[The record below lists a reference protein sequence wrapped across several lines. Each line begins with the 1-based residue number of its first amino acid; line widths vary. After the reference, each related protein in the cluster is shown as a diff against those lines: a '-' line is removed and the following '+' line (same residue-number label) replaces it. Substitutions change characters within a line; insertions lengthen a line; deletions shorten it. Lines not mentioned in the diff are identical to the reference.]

1 MVMLDMV
8 KKISIGLVQINNKF
22 SGQIYLPYSIAC
34 LQSYAEQ
41 YCDNIQSFEFLEPVF
56 KRDSISEIV
65 EHLRNADIV
74 GFSIYV
80 WNVEISLEIARRLKL
95 LNPDVFILAGGPQV
109 PDHAEDFL
117 KENTCVDICIHNE
130 GENKFAHFLEL
141 YPTRDLASLAGASY
155 LDGGI
160 YVRTS
165 DGPRIKDLNTVPSPF
180 LNGMFDQIIAN
191 NPDESW
197 IGLWETNRGC
207 PFTCTFCDW
216 GSATAAK
223 LHKFD
228 EQRLYKEVD
237 WFSDNKIEY
246 IFCCDANFGI
256 LPRDIEIAKY
266 TAKLKKTTG
275 YPVALSVQNTKNA
288 TERAYE
294 AQKIL
299 ADAGLNKGV
308 ALSMQS
314 VDLTTLEKIRRQNIS
329 LDTYWELSRRFTK
342 DKVETY
348 SDLILGLPGET
359 YASFTAGVDTLMNMG
374 QHNRIQF
381 NNLSIL
387 PNSEMGNPEYI
398 REHGLKTV
406 RSEIINIHGSRII
419 LDDDVPE
426 WQELVIASGSTP
438 EADWR
443 RTRAF
448 SWMTAFLHFDKI
460 FQLPLITAHESTGI
474 AYAEIIEA
482 FLSNSRS
489 SDSYPLLCEIA
500 DFFEKEAENIQKG
513 LPEYVYSE
521 EWLGIYW
528 PADEYMYIKLTTEN
542 NFEQFYLEAG
552 KLLAELLK
560 KHCPEY
566 NAGPIEDA
574 IKINKSLLS
583 QPNKPE
589 DISLSVEYNIVE
601 FCTSIKE
608 GGSVKLEAK
617 QSKINIKCS
626 DRYYSDLQQWCQ
638 EVVWWGNKKGAYLYN
653 CEPVEKQMAGHY

>member
-1 MVMLDMV
+1 MI
-8 KKISIGLVQINNKF
+8 KKIPIGLVQINNKF

-41 YCDNIQSFEFLEPVF
+41 YCDNIKSFEFLEPVF
-56 KRDSISEIV
+56 KRDTISTIV
-65 EHLRNADIV
+65 NHLQSAKIV
-74 GFSIYV
+74 GLSIYV
-80 WNVEISLEIARRLKL
+80 WNVEISLEIARRLKE
-95 LNPDVFILAGGPQV
+95 LNPDVFILVGGPQV
-109 PDHAEDFL
+109 PDHGEEFL
-117 KENTCVDICIHNE
+117 RNYPFIDLCIHNE
-130 GENKFAHFLEL
+130 GENKFARFLEL
-141 YPTRDLASLAGASY
+141 FSSSDFSALGGASY
-155 LDGGI
+155 LDDKLT
-160 YVRTS
+160 YVRTN
-165 DGPRIKDLNTVPSPF
+165 DGPRIKDLNSVPSPF
-180 LNGMFDQIIAN
+180 LNGMFDQIIKN

-228 EQRLYKEVD
+228 ESRLYKEID
-237 WFSDNKIEY
+237 WFSGNKIEY

-266 TAKLKKTTG
+266 TAKLHNETG

-299 ADAGLNKGV
+299 ADSGLNKGV

-314 VDLTTLEKIRRQNIS
+314 VDMTTLEKIRRQNIS
-329 LDTYWELSRRFTK
+329 LDTYWELQRRFTK

-359 YASFTAGVDTLMNMG
+359 YETFIAGVDTLINMG

-387 PNSEMGNPEYI
+387 PNSEMGNPNYI
-398 REHGLKTV
+398 KEHGLKTV
-406 RSEIINIHGSRII
+406 RSEIINIHGAKIK
-419 LDDDVPE
+419 LEDDVPE

-438 EADWR
+438 EKDWCK
-443 RTRAF
+443 TRAF

-460 FQLPLITAHESTGI
+460 FQLPLITAHETTGV
-474 AYAEIIEA
+474 AYKDVIES
-482 FLSNSRS
+482 FLRVAGEE
-489 SDSYPLLCEIA
+489 DKYPLLSEIA
-500 DFFEKEAENIQKG
+500 AFFEKEADNIQKG
-513 LPEYVYSE
+513 LPEYVYSSD
-521 EWLGIYW
+521 WLEIYW
-528 PADEYMYIKLTTEN
+528 PADEYMFIKLTAEKK
-542 NFEQFYLEAG
+542 FDQFYQEAG
-552 KLLAELLK
+552 DLLALIIKREK
-560 KHCPEY
+560 GQY
-566 NAGPIEDA
+566 NAAPILDA
-574 IKINKSLLS
+574 IKVNKLLLS
-583 QPNKPE
+583 QPEIAK
-589 DISLSVEYNIVE
+589 DISLALDYNIIE

-608 GGSVKLEAK
+608 GGAVELLKAPC
-617 QSKINIKCS
+617 NITIKRA
-626 DRYYSDLQQWCQ
+626 DRYYDDFQKWCQ

-653 CEPVEKQMAGHY
+653 STPIEKQMAGHY